1 MEEWREEKDAIME
14 LKINTGE
21 NLQRLAIFF
30 AKTVDKIA
38 LKDTSDSVYV
48 EAFDIRELI
57 KQKFPDKYNMDF
69 QFIMTHIEALQFTS
83 KYKMW

>member
-1 MEEWREEKDAIME
+1 MEEWREEKEALML
-14 LKINTGE
+14 LKINTPE
-21 NLQRLAIFF
+21 NLQRLAVFF

-57 KQKFPDKYNMDF
+57 KEKFPKSYDIHF
-69 QFIMTHIEALQFTS
+69 QFIMTHIEAL
-83 KYKMW
+83 

>member
-1 MEEWREEKDAIME
+1 MK
-14 LKINTGE
+14 LNINSFE

-38 LKDTSDSVYV
+38 LKNTSDSVYV

-57 KQKFPDKYNMDF
+57 KKKFPSKYNMDF
-69 QFIMTHIEALQFTS
+69 QYIMTHIEALQFTS